1 MFSHKKSVRAVHTP
15 IGPHPQAAS
24 LRIYTVRRS
33 SARTFGDS
41 EAVPFE
47 GFPYN
52 DSSASG
58 ARIELPLQCFAALFK
73 AFLADPHACES
84 VVGWFSHDREAF
96 PLTRI
101 KEFIFI
107 PRLVNN
113 LDGCEEPGVLDS
125 RALNRREQYSTTF
138 TMIVIPIRAGRFVI
152 GELETQPSQVLQ
164 AL

>member
-1 MFSHKKSVRAVHTP
+1 MFSEKKSAHAAQMQV
-15 IGPHPQAAS
+15 GLHPQAAS
-24 LRIYTVRRS
+24 LRIHMVRRR
-33 SARTFGDS
+33 SAWKFGDS
-41 EAVPFE
+41 GVVPFE

-52 DSSASG
+52 DSSILA
-58 ARIELPLQCFAALFK
+58 ARFELPLQCFAALFK
-73 AFLADPHACES
+73 AFLADPHARES
-84 VVGWFSHDREAF
+84 VPGWFSHDREAF

-101 KEFIFI
+101 KKFIFI
-107 PRLVNN
+107 PRLVHN

-152 GELETQPSQVLQ
+152 GEFETQPSQVLQ